1 VLFIFNLLP
10 RISQPARTPRS
21 AAPMTPTAMPAF
33 VPLLKLDDV
42 TTAGDDV
49 EGVVAVVA
57 GEPVVEVLAPDAEVW
72 ELVEE
77 LVVLDVVDDAV
88 MLK

>member
-1 VLFIFNLLP
+1 
-10 RISQPARTPRS
+10 
-21 AAPMTPTAMPAF
+21 MTPTAMPAF